1 MVKIT
6 TIFKSLMGKIASTKN
21 IENLIESSVDKLI
34 DKLSDFRDKI
44 LNDINTKF

>member
-1 MVKIT
+1 
-6 TIFKSLMGKIASTKN
+6 MGKIASTKN

>member
-1 MVKIT
+1 
-6 TIFKSLMGKIASTKN
+6 MGKIASTKN
-21 IENLIESSVDKLI
+21 IENLIDSSVDKLI